1 MTDHLRKVMDQLAE
15 QPPDVQEKYA
25 TEIESDLQER
35 ERIAAQLA
43 DPMATDL
50 NHLLEEADREI
61 AAGQVM
67 TLDEW
72 LDER

>member
-35 ERIAAQLA
+35 ERIAAQPA
-43 DPMATDL
+43 DPKATDL
-50 NHLLEEADREI
+50 NHVLEEADREI